1 MTVKTLILDD
11 DPTGTQSASGVTVML
26 RWTAEAI
33 AEELRSADALYLL
46 TNTRAVAE
54 HSAIALVRGIVDDA
68 RRAEQLIGEPIRFVL
83 RGDST
88 LRGHVFAES
97 HAAGGSAPILFVPA
111 YPQGGRT
118 TVDGQHLV
126 RVGGELLPAER
137 TEFAA
142 DPVFGYD
149 NGRLDEYVRE
159 KSARTPRLLGA
170 RTVRDPLAIR
180 EALRSAPD
188 GDVLL
193 PDVHDDDDI
202 ERIAAAVRDVW
213 PEREFVV
220 RSGAPLAAA
229 IADVSSD
236 GLLGAPLARPDGPVL
251 LVCGSHTGAA
261 GRQLAEVARVHG
273 ELFEVDTEAALAD
286 PQGEGQ
292 RGAALVR
299 QRLEESGLAV
309 VASERIRRPEHDTLE
324 HGEHVMRAL
333 MVVVAAVR
341 DLTGTVISKG
351 GITGADVARE
361 GIGADLAAV
370 RGQVLSGVSVWDL
383 RSADGDDIVQIVVP
397 GNVGEDDT
405 LLKALSAVG
414 R

>member
-33 AEELRSADALYLL
+33 AEELRSADAVYLL
-46 TNTRAVAE
+46 TNTRAVDE
-54 HSAIALVRGIVDDA
+54 ESAVALVRGIVDDA
-68 RRAEQLIGEPIRFVL
+68 RRVEELIGEPIRFVL

-97 HAAGGSAPILFVPA
+97 HAAGGAAPILFVPA
-111 YPQGGRT
+111 YPEGGRT

-126 RVGGELLPAER
+126 RVGGELLPAEQ
-137 TEFAA
+137 TEFAG
-142 DPVFGYD
+142 DPVFGYE

-159 KSARTPRLLGA
+159 KSARTPRLLGI
-170 RTVRDPLAIR
+170 RVVRDPIAIR
-180 EALRSAPD
+180 QALRSAAD
-188 GDVLL
+188 DEVLL

-202 ERIAAAVRDVW
+202 QRIAAAVRDVW
-213 PEREFVV
+213 PERDFVV

-236 GLLGAPLARPDGPVL
+236 GMLAAPLARPDGPVL

-261 GRQLAEVARVHG
+261 GRQLAEVARIHG
-273 ELFEVDTEAALAD
+273 AAFEIDTEAALAD
-286 PQGEGQ
+286 PEREGG
-292 RGAALVR
+292 RVASLVR
-299 QRLEESGLAV
+299 GRLQESGLAV
-309 VASERIRRPEHDTLE
+309 VSSERVRRPEHDTLE

-333 MVVVAAVR
+333 MIVVAVVR
-341 DLTGTVISKG
+341 RLTGTIISKG

-361 GIGADLAAV
+361 GIGADRAAV
-370 RGQVLSGVSVWDL
+370 RGQVLPGVSVWEL
-383 RSADGDDIVQIVVP
+383 RSADGDEIVQVVVP

-405 LLKALSAVG
+405 LVKALSAVG

>member
-1 MTVKTLILDD
+1 MKIMILDD

-33 AEELRSADALYLL
+33 ADELRVADAVYLL
-46 TNTRAVAE
+46 TNTRAVDE
-54 HSAIALVRGIVDDA
+54 QSAVSLVRGIVADA
-68 RRAEQLIGEPIRFVL
+68 RRAEELIGEPIRFVL

-97 HAAGGSAPILFVPA
+97 EAAGGDAPILFVPA
-111 YPQGGRT
+111 YPEGGRT

-137 TEFAA
+137 TEFAG
-142 DPVFGYD
+142 DPVFGYQH
-149 NGRLDEYVRE
+149 GRLDEYVRE
-159 KSARTPRLLGA
+159 KSTRTPRLLES
-170 RTVRDPLAIR
+170 RIVRDPLAIR
-180 EALRSAPD
+180 AALRNASD

-202 ERIAAAVRDVW
+202 GRLAAAVRDVW
-213 PEREFVV
+213 SQRDFVV

-229 IADVSSD
+229 IAGVSSD
-236 GLLGAPLARPDGPVL
+236 GMLATPLARRDGPVL

-261 GRQLAEVARVHG
+261 GRQLAQVARIHG
-273 ELFEVDTEAALAD
+273 EMFEIDTEAALAD
-286 PQGEGQ
+286 AAGEGS
-292 RGAALVR
+292 RVASLVR
-299 QRLEESGLAV
+299 ARLEDSGLAV
-309 VASERIRRPEHDTLE
+309 VSSERVRRPEHDTLE

-333 MVVVAAVR
+333 MTVVADVR
-341 DLTGTVISKG
+341 RLTGTVVSKG

-361 GIGADLAAV
+361 GIGSDRAAV
-370 RGQVLSGVSVWDL
+370 RGQVLPGISVWDL
-383 RSADGDDIVQIVVP
+383 RSADGDDIVQVVVP

-405 LLKALSAVG
+405 LVEALQAVG

>member
-1 MTVKTLILDD
+1 MKTLILDD

-33 AEELRSADALYLL
+33 AQELRNADAVYLL
-46 TNTRAVAE
+46 TNTRAVSE
-54 HSAIALVRGIVDDA
+54 DSAVALVRGIVDDA
-68 RRAEQLIGEPIRFVL
+68 RRVEELIGEPIRFVL

-97 HAAGGSAPILFVPA
+97 EAAGGSAPILFVPA

-126 RVGGELLPAER
+126 RVDGEPVAAER
-137 TEFAA
+137 TEFAD

-170 RTVRDPLAIR
+170 RIVRDRVAIR
-180 EALRSAPD
+180 EELRRASD

-202 ERIAAAVRDVW
+202 ECIAAAVRDIW

-229 IADVSSD
+229 IAEVSSE
-236 GLLGAPLARPDGPVL
+236 GMLEAPLARPDGPVL

-261 GRQLAEVARVHG
+261 GRQLAEVARIHG
-273 ELFEVDTEAALAD
+273 EILEVDTEAALAD
-286 PQGEGQ
+286 PQREG
-292 RGAALVR
+292 RRVAALVR
-299 QRLEESGLAV
+299 ERLEDAGLAV
-309 VASERIRRPEHDTLE
+309 VSSERVRRPEHDTLE

-333 MVVVAAVR
+333 MTVVADVR
-341 DLTGTVISKG
+341 RLTGTVISKG

-361 GIGADLAAV
+361 GIGADRAAV
-370 RGQVLSGVSVWDL
+370 RGQVLPGVSVWDL
-383 RSADGDDIVQIVVP
+383 RSADGDVIVQVVVP

-405 LLKALSAVG
+405 LVKALRSVG

>member
-1 MTVKTLILDD
+1 MKTLILDD
-11 DPTGTQSASGVTVML
+11 DPTGTQSASDVTVML

-33 AEELRSADALYLL
+33 ADELRNADAVYLL
-46 TNTRAVAE
+46 TNTRAVDE
-54 HSAIALVRGIVDDA
+54 DSAVALVRRIVDDA
-68 RRAEQLIGEPIRFVL
+68 RRVEKLIGEPIRFVL

-97 HAAGGSAPILFVPA
+97 EAAGGALPILFVPA
-111 YPQGGRT
+111 YPEGGRT

-137 TEFAA
+137 TEFAG
-142 DPVFGYD
+142 DPVFGYE

-159 KSARTPRLLGA
+159 KSKRTPRLLGT
-170 RTVRDPLAIR
+170 RIVRDPRAIR
-180 EALRSAPD
+180 EALRNAVD
-188 GDVLL
+188 NDVLL
-193 PDVHDDDDI
+193 PDVHDDGDI
-202 ERIAAAVRDVW
+202 ERIAAAVRDVR
-213 PEREFVV
+213 PERAFVV

-236 GLLGAPLARPDGPVL
+236 GLLSAPLARPAGPVL

-261 GRQLAEVARVHG
+261 GRQLAEVERIHG
-273 ELFEVDTEAALAD
+273 AVFEIDTEAALAD
-286 PQGEGQ
+286 PESEGGRIASLVLERLQG
-292 RGAALVR
+292 
-299 QRLEESGLAV
+299 SGLAV
-309 VASERIRRPEHDTLE
+309 VSSERVRRPEHDTLA

-341 DLTGTVISKG
+341 HLTGTVISKG

-361 GIGADLAAV
+361 GIGADHAVV
-370 RGQVLSGVSVWDL
+370 RGQILAGVSVWGL
-383 RSADGDDIVQIVVP
+383 RSADGDDIVQVVVP

-405 LLKALSAVG
+405 LVKALRAVG